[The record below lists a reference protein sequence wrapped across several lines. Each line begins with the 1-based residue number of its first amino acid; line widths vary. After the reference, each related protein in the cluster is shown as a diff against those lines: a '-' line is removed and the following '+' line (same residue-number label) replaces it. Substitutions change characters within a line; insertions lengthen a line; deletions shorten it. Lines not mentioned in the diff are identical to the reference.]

1 MKKSIWLM
9 SLAFSLLICLS
20 GCTALPQDQNS
31 SNAILEEVPEVSDEP
46 YVTLNDNVPEFSE
59 QDFTTESFES
69 YSELDELGRC
79 GVAFANLGTDLM
91 PTEQRESISSVKP
104 SGWQSVKY
112 ATVDGQYLYNRCH
125 LIGYQLSSENA
136 NEKNLITG
144 TRYMNV
150 EGMLPFENMVAD
162 YIKETNN
169 HVLYRITPVFEGDN
183 LVASGVQMEAESVED
198 HGEGIAFNVY
208 VYNQQP
214 GIEIDYATGQSS
226 EISAPAEDEEVQSY
240 ILNTNTHKFHLP
252 DCSSVSNIKT
262 QNKSNYKGTR
272 QELIDQGYEPCGSCQ
287 P

>member
-104 SGWQSVKY
+104 SGW
-112 ATVDGQYLYNRCH
+112 TVSL
-125 LIGYQLSSENA
+125 
-136 NEKNLITG
+136 
-144 TRYMNV
+144 
-150 EGMLPFENMVAD
+150 
-162 YIKETNN
+162 
-169 HVLYRITPVFEGDN
+169 
-183 LVASGVQMEAESVED
+183 
-198 HGEGIAFNVY
+198 
-208 VYNQQP
+208 
-214 GIEIDYATGQSS
+214 
-226 EISAPAEDEEVQSY
+226 
-240 ILNTNTHKFHLP
+240 
-252 DCSSVSNIKT
+252 
-262 QNKSNYKGTR
+262 
-272 QELIDQGYEPCGSCQ
+272 
-287 P
+287 